1 MMGNCRVRPTFC
13 GSCTLSLYHKS
24 LDVLFSHLL
33 YLVEKRKR
41 TCCCNTV
48 LQDIAL
54 FSLLQLFSF
63 FLSCYLFI
71 LNLISFQLFF
81 PPWTITAFFPVW
93 GLVVLRPSSAQH
105 LCASISCQLKTT
117 LCESDSHSVYLLDS
131 SLVLITFKI
140 GYRDLCWIC
149 RWHRFKATSREPAGC
164 FTLQINLTTRGII
177 VQGRSAG
184 AWTPSWAF
192 CCLVIY
198 HNLTT
203 LVLMLLPSGDE
214 GFLFHSGH
222 PSACDIDCCHIIL

>member
-13 GSCTLSLYHKS
+13 VSCTLSLYHKS

-33 YLVEKRKR
+33 HLVEKRKR

-48 LQDIAL
+48 LQYIAL
-54 FSLLQLFSF
+54 FSLLLFF
-63 FLSCYLFI
+63 FCLTTFFFSI
-71 LNLISFQLFF
+71 TLISFPRFPSSLHFYFF
-81 PPWTITAFFPVW
+81 PCLRSWK
-93 GLVVLRPSSAQH
+93 VVLLPSSAQH
-105 LCASISCQLKTT
+105 LCAGISCQLRTT
-117 LCESDSHSVYLLDS
+117 LCESDSHSFHLLDL
-131 SLVLITFKI
+131 SLVLITLKS

-177 VQGRSAG
+177 VQGRRAG
-184 AWTPSWAF
+184 AWTPSWAL